1 MPQGWVGPRG
11 PPPTDPAQG
20 PRRARRRQSG
30 PTRAHTALRP
40 PRWDRPP
47 ESHSEG
53 LGQVAPHPLW
63 PPAPGPC
70 GPGDFS
76 SSNPKPRDKGPR
88 LSNPQWGPRRGGT
101 GGPHHTCGW
110 RDHRAGISPR
120 PQSRNGTA
128 DDLPSGA
135 CFPEGSDP
143 SVAQVPHTCIHTYT
157 HNMHYVHDVHYI
169 HTYMHACMHACITCM
184 HVMHACM

>member
-143 SVAQVPHTCIHTYT
+143 SVAQVPT
-157 HNMHYVHDVHYI
+157 YI
-169 HTYMHACMHACITCM
+169 HTYIHTHIHTYIHTHIHTWNSSKASQR
-184 HVMHACM
+184 V